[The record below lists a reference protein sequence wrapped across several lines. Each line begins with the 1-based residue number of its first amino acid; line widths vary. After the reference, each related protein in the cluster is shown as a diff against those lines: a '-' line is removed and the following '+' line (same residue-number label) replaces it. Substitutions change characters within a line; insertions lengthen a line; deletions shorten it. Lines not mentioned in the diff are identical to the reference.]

1 MLQVKRARRHEN
13 DLSNGKVM
21 TFLNCLVLIAILYWT
36 SGFWAS
42 IASQAAIQTVQAM
55 NKAVVQTAG
64 AMQTDK
70 PDITE
75 WTARPPFRLDDED
88 EVDEVDEDS
97 TLDRL

>member
-1 MLQVKRARRHEN
+1 MLQIRKVRRHESDSN
-13 DLSNGKVM
+13 NGKVM

-42 IASQAAIQTVQAM
+42 IASQAAIQTVQAV
-55 NKAVVQTAG
+55 NRAVVQTSG
-64 AMQTDK
+64 AMQTDR

-75 WTARPPFRLDDED
+75 WTARPPFRPDDED
-88 EVDEVDEDS
+88 EVDEDD